1 MDFSVSEQTS
11 DLLERIRTLL
21 QEEVFPFEE
30 RARGQRF
37 VELLPELRRLR
48 QVVRSAGLW
57 LPQIPREHGGLG
69 LGFLDYALVCE
80 QLGRSPYGNFVFNAQ
95 APDAGNME
103 ILLEFGT
110 ERQQQKWLDPLLAGE
125 IRSCFSMTEPE
136 RPGSNPVWMDTTAVR
151 HGDEYVINGHKWF
164 TTSADG
170 AEFAIVMAIT
180 DSDAAPH
187 HRASQFIVPTNT
199 PGFQRLRNISCM
211 GHVGDDWDSHSEIRY
226 VDCRVA
232 VQNRLGAE
240 GAGFAIAQS
249 RLGPGRIHHCMRWVG
264 ISERCFELMCSR
276 AAARDV
282 APGEKL
288 ASRQTI
294 QNWIAES
301 RAEIDAARLLVLHAA
316 WKIDR
321 QGARQARVE
330 ISTIKF
336 FVAEVMMKVIDRAI
350 QVHGALGISD
360 DTILASFYRSERAAR
375 IYDGPDEVHRGV
387 VARQILKQYGY
398 QSDVR

>member
-57 LPQIPREHGGLG
+57 LPQIPHEHGGLG

-226 VDCRVA
+226 VDCRVP

>member
-1 MDFSVSEQTS
+1 MDFSVSEETS
-11 DLLERIRTLL
+11 TLLERFRTLL
-21 QEEVFPFEE
+21 RNAVFPFEE
-30 RARGQRF
+30 QSLGKPF
-37 VELLPELRRLR
+37 VELLPELGRIR
-48 QVVRSAGLW
+48 QEVKSAGLW
-57 LPQIPREHGGLG
+57 LPQIPQAHGGVG

-80 QLGRSPYGNFVFNAQ
+80 ELGRSPYGNFVFNAQ

-110 ERQQQKWLDPLLAGE
+110 DYQKQKWLEPLLSGE
-125 IRSCFSMTEPE
+125 TRSCFSMTEPG

-151 HGDEYVINGHKWF
+151 QGDQYVINGHKWF

-180 DSDAAPH
+180 DGDAAPH
-187 HRASQFIVPTNT
+187 QRASQIIVPTET
-199 PGFQRLRNISCM
+199 PGFQRVRNIPCM
-211 GHVGDDWDSHSEIRY
+211 GHTGTGWDSHSEIRY
-226 VDCRVA
+226 DDCRVP
-232 VQNRLGAE
+232 VQNLLGDE

-249 RLGPGRIHHCMRWVG
+249 RLGAGRIHHCMRWIG
-264 ISERCFELMCSR
+264 ISQRCFELMCAR
-276 AAARDV
+276 AATRDV

-321 QGARQARVE
+321 LGARQARVE

-387 VARQILKQYGY
+387 VARQILKEYGY
-398 QSDVR
+398 QPPTR